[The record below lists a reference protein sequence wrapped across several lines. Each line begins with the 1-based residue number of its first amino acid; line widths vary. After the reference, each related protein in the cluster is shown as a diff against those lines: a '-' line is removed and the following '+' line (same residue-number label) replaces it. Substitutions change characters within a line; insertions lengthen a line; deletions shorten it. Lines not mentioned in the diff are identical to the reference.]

1 MDSDTV
7 TDLLIQYIQQHR
19 KLLPFTLNSY
29 LKEGNNMVYRYIII
43 DYNSNKI
50 EVKVYNPNFI
60 VFKVNNHPKSI
71 STDLKQA
78 RNTID
83 SIFGMAHNS

>member
-1 MDSDTV
+1 
-7 TDLLIQYIQQHR
+7 
-19 KLLPFTLNSY
+19 
-29 LKEGNNMVYRYIII
+29 MVYRYIII

-60 VFKVNNHPKSI
+60 VFKVNNHPKNI
-71 STDLKQA
+71 SVDLKHA
-78 RNTID
+78 RDTID